1 MTALSETMQ
10 HDHGRCDALF
20 ADAETAAQSADW
32 AGCQRDMS
40 KFRYALLAHFSIEEE
55 VIFPSF
61 EAKTGMTEG
70 PTRVMRGEHAQMR
83 ALVDVLQRSVERK
96 DVDAF
101 ADAAE
106 TLLIL
111 MQQHNMK
118 EENILDPMCDQALRD
133 DAQVCASVAAFGE
146 GDAHV

>member
-10 HDHGRCDALF
+10 HDHRRCDALF
-20 ADAETAAQSADW
+20 ADAEAAAQCADW
-32 AGCQRDMS
+32 SACQHGVTG
-40 KFRYALLAHFSIEEE
+40 FQNALLAHFTIEED

-61 EAKTGMTEG
+61 EAHTGIADG

-83 ALVDVLQRSVERK
+83 ALVDVVLHSAERK
-96 DVDAF
+96 DAEAF

-118 EENILDPMCDQALRD
+118 EEHILYPMCDRALND

-146 GDAHV
+146 GGEHV

>member
-10 HDHGRCDALF
+10 HDHARCDALF
-20 ADAETAAQSADW
+20 ADAEAAAEAANW
-32 AGCQRDMS
+32 AACHRGAVH
-40 KFRYALLAHFSIEEE
+40 FRHALLAHFEIEED

-61 EAKTGMTEG
+61 EAHTGMVEG
-70 PTRVMRGEHAQMR
+70 PTRVMRGEHVQMR
-83 ALVDVLQRSVERK
+83 ALVEVLLQSVDRK
-96 DVDAF
+96 DGEAF

-118 EENILDPMCDQALRD
+118 EENILYPMCDQALRD
-133 DAQVCASVAAFGE
+133 DAQVCASIAAFGE
-146 GDAHV
+146 GVDHV